1 VDFDPWWLILV
12 PVLFGLGWI
21 AARVDVRQMLSETR
35 KLPDSYFR
43 GLNFLLNE
51 QPDRAIDA
59 FIEVVK
65 LDPETIELHFALGSL
80 FRRRGELER
89 AIRVHQN
96 LLQRNDL
103 PEKQR
108 EQALHELAQDY
119 LKAGLLDRAED
130 SFQQLKSTRFAADAL
145 RALIRIYEAEH
156 DWPRAIA
163 AVQTLQGLVE
173 EPVPQ
178 AVHYYCEQAVAALA
192 ATPPDIEAAHEAL
205 DAAVNQ
211 AQDGKGSEAGGTA
224 VGRVRTAMLRA
235 QLAELEG
242 DVAGARVLLES
253 VLKLQPE
260 FAGMM
265 APRLLAAHRTEGT
278 EAAAIAQLR
287 TLYEQYPSQDLFDA
301 IFQALFRSNDAD
313 SAWAFARAALE
324 RQPSLLGLDRLLQAQ
339 LEADTRE
346 GRDGQHADP
355 ASAVTPDRLSAAGAG
370 DASQT
375 RRDDERGWISDTDAK
390 LVRSLISR
398 HTQRLGRYACTA
410 CGFRAKRFYWQCPGC
425 NAWETY
431 SPKRLE
437 ELEGS

>member
-1 VDFDPWWLILV
+1 
-12 PVLFGLGWI
+12 GWI

-51 QPDRAIDA
+51 EPDRAIDA

-103 PEKQR
+103 PEKQQD
-108 EQALHELAQDY
+108 QALHELAQDY

-130 SFQQLKSTRFAADAL
+130 SFQRLKSTRFAADAL

-156 DWPRAIA
+156 DWPRAIT

-192 ATPPDIEAAHEAL
+192 ATPPDIEAAHAAL

-211 AQDGKGSEAGGTA
+211 AQDGRVGEAGGTA

-235 QLAELEG
+235 QCAELEG

-260 FAGMM
+260 FAGMI
-265 APRLLAAHRTEGT
+265 APRL
-278 EAAAIAQLR
+278 
-287 TLYEQYPSQDLFDA
+287 
-301 IFQALFRSNDAD
+301 
-313 SAWAFARAALE
+313 
-324 RQPSLLGLDRLLQAQ
+324 
-339 LEADTRE
+339 
-346 GRDGQHADP
+346 
-355 ASAVTPDRLSAAGAG
+355 
-370 DASQT
+370 
-375 RRDDERGWISDTDAK
+375 
-390 LVRSLISR
+390 
-398 HTQRLGRYACTA
+398 
-410 CGFRAKRFYWQCPGC
+410 
-425 NAWETY
+425 
-431 SPKRLE
+431 
-437 ELEGS
+437 

>member
-1 VDFDPWWLILV
+1 MDFDPWWLILV

-51 QPDRAIDA
+51 EPDRAIDA

-65 LDPETIELHFALGSL
+65 LDPETVELHFALGSL

-103 PEKQR
+103 PEGQR
-108 EQALHELAQDY
+108 DQALHELAQDY

-130 SFQQLKSTRFAADAL
+130 GFQRLKSTRFAADAL

-163 AVQTLQGLVE
+163 AVQTLHSLVD

-192 ATPPDIEAAHEAL
+192 ATPPDVEAAHTAL

-211 AQDGKGSEAGGTA
+211 AEANQAGAPDQGGATP
-224 VGRVRTAMLRA
+224 GRVRIAMLRA

-242 DVAGARVLLES
+242 DVRSARTLLES

-260 FAGMM
+260 FAGMV
-265 APRLLAAHRTEGT
+265 APRLLALHRASGT
-278 EAAAIAQLR
+278 EEAAIKQLQA
-287 TLYEQYPSQDLFDA
+287 LYEQHPSQDLFDA
-301 IFQALFRSNDAD
+301 IFQAQCASQGVNQG
-313 SAWAFARAALE
+313 WTFARAALE

-339 LEADTRE
+339 LQNSAHP
-346 GRDGQHADP
+346 GDP
-355 ASAVTPDRLSAAGAG
+355 ATAD
-370 DASQT
+370 QE
-375 RRDDERGWISDTDAK
+375 RRDWISDADAT

-398 HTQRLGRYACTA
+398 HTQRLGRYACRA

>member
-1 VDFDPWWLILV
+1 MDFDPWWLIFV

-51 QPDRAIDA
+51 EPDRAIDA

-65 LDPETIELHFALGSL
+65 LDPETVELHFALGSL

-108 EQALHELAQDY
+108 DQALHELAQDY

-192 ATPPDIEAAHEAL
+192 ATPPDIEAAHAAL

-211 AQDGKGSEAGGTA
+211 AQDGRADELGGTA

-242 DVAGARVLLES
+242 DTAGARALLES

-260 FAGMM
+260 FAGMI
-265 APRLLAAHRTEGT
+265 APRLLATHRAEGT
-278 EAAAIAQLR
+278 EAGAIVQLR
-287 TLYEQYPSQDLFDA
+287 ALYEQYPSQDLFDA
-301 IFQALFRSNDAD
+301 IFQALFRSHDAD
-313 SAWAFARAALE
+313 GAWAFARTALE

-339 LEADTRE
+339 LDADSSRQ
-346 GRDGQHADP
+346 DGQQADAA
-355 ASAVTPDRLSAAGAG
+355 ASGAPTRLSGASAG
-370 DASQT
+370 DAASVT
-375 RRDDERGWISDTDAK
+375 HDDGRGWISDTDAK